1 MRVCACTHTQPRP
14 WLVVCW
20 FACCALNNYSE
31 RGMKKPLLLLH
42 AYAHAR
48 NTTTFASV
56 SIKLEKMHNFYKYVC
71 VCLLVLPSNT
81 MRVSIV
87 YILNISLI
95 ISVYLSL
102 SLRTRLLRSKKCVF
116 CCTIHTSIRRF
127 FERRSCMCVFV
138 CFVFFNVLITI

>member
-42 AYAHAR
+42 AHAP

-71 VCLLVLPSNT
+71 VCLCECVFVSFAVKYNA
-81 MRVSIV
+81 RVYCI
-87 YILNISLI
+87 YIKYLTNNFR
-95 ISVYLSL
+95 LSL
-102 SLRTRLLRSKKCVF
+102 SLSSRALA
-116 CCTIHTSIRRF
+116 SIEKMCFVAPFTRRF
-127 FERRSCMCVFV
+127 VDFSNDALVCVCLFV
-138 CFVFFNVLITI
+138 LFF